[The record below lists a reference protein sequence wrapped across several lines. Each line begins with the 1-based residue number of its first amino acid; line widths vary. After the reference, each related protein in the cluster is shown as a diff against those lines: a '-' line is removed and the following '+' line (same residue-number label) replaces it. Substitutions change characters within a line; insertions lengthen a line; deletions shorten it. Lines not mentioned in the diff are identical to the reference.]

1 MTIDERIQM
10 SELLDQYGGLLTQVQ
25 KQTLQLYLIEDL
37 SLGEIADVLATSRQA
52 VNDAIRKAKVKLL
65 KISESVQ

>member
-1 MTIDERIQM
+1 MTIDERIKM

-37 SLGEIADVLATSRQA
+37 SLGEIADELATSRQA